1 MMESIDIS
9 IIVPVYDTK
18 AEYLKECIESIL
30 GQENKNI
37 ELVLI
42 SDGARDELIEL
53 CQGYLADPRVSFYMQ
68 ENSGVS
74 VARNLGIKQAKG
86 RYITFVDSDDYIDK
100 STCTEVIRRF
110 EEDSLD
116 VLLWGSYK
124 FNSKGIEKYM
134 PFTNDIRL
142 FSDSSKA
149 LLELKTMSGTLP
161 IYEANATVYGSGSAC
176 SKLYRK
182 DFLIENDL
190 KFPVGIQRAEDVNF
204 HIRVFDKASRIGYM
218 AKNLYYYRQNEESAT
233 YKYRP
238 GGITVFTDALDCLW
252 DFIKD
257 KDETFK
263 EVYYM
268 RCMFFLLESM
278 DMDYLNSNNKKG
290 FFIRR
295 RELLQ
300 AMKAEPYF
308 GAINNMTGKYL
319 GLMKRVPY
327 YLIKFR
333 CAGLLM
339 LFYKIYRLL

>member
-1 MMESIDIS
+1 MESIDIS
-9 IIVPVYDTK
+9 LIVPIYDTK
-18 AEYLKECIESIL
+18 AEYLRECIESIL
-30 GQENKNI
+30 GQDYKNI

-42 SDGARDELIEL
+42 SDGARDELIKL
-53 CQGYLADPRVSFYMQ
+53 CESYLIDERVSLYLQ

-86 RYITFVDSDDYIDK
+86 KYITFVDSDDYIDK

-110 EEDSLD
+110 EEDNLD

-124 FNSKGIEKYM
+124 FDSKGVEKYM

-142 FSDSSKA
+142 FTDSSKA

-161 IYEANATVYGSGSAC
+161 IFEENATVYGSGSAC
-176 SKLYRK
+176 SKLYRR
-182 DFLIENDL
+182 DFLMENDL
-190 KFPVGIQRAEDVNF
+190 HFPEGIKRAEDVNF
-204 HIRVFDKASRIGYM
+204 HIRVFDKANRIGYM
-218 AKNLYYYRQNEESAT
+218 AKNLYYYRQNEASAT

-238 GGITVFTDALDCLW
+238 GGITVFTDALNCLW

-278 DMDYLNSNNKKG
+278 DMDYLNRNNNKSFLTK
-290 FFIRR
+290 RK
-295 RELLQ
+295 ELLQ
-300 AMKAEPYF
+300 VMRTEPYF
-308 GAINNMTGKYL
+308 GAINNMSGKYL
-319 GLMKRVPY
+319 SLLKRVPY
-327 YLIKFR
+327 YLIKLK